1 MARREGNFYVVVL
14 HAAKWLLPT
23 ANPSNMSRVP
33 IGRESNHQLLVRF
46 FELLSMSEQSSDLVK
61 QILCETGRH
70 FGFGC
75 GFVYEADHTG
85 TFFLNESFTNYDVSL
100 NEPFLL
106 EERLGREEIKAFFK
120 EPFFIR
126 NRPESAV
133 DHRNDR
139 QLFASNTYVMAPVL
153 DGHNHLVALVG
164 MADRRLHQHLS
175 EDTLITAEM
184 ILGLVA
190 TQVKLRVL
198 QRRLDDARQSLGSVL
213 DNLGVDVYV
222 NDFHTHEILYA
233 NQSMA
238 VPYGGLENMLGKKC
252 WQALYEDK
260 TGPCDFCPQP
270 KLVDENGEPTKIY
283 SWDYQRPFDGSWFRV
298 LSGSFRWLDGRLAH
312 VVSSVDITEN
322 KKNEA
327 IIARLALY
335 DPLTNLPNRR
345 KLMDDADRLI
355 NEACATGRSGY
366 MAFIDFDDF
375 KRINDLEGHPVGDS
389 FLVDVSQILL
399 DSPLIAEHSYRYG
412 GDEFVFFFPNVEK
425 AAVITVLRQLLA
437 RFSERRFYNGN
448 AYVCSASMGL
458 AKFPDDGLTAEKVLG
473 VADQMMYRAKSKGK
487 GIACFSDG
495 EIVA

>member
-1 MARREGNFYVVVL
+1 
-14 HAAKWLLPT
+14 
-23 ANPSNMSRVP
+23 
-33 IGRESNHQLLVRF
+33 
-46 FELLSMSEQSSDLVK
+46 MSEQSSDLVK

-190 TQVKLRVL
+190 TKVKLRVL

-260 TGPCDFCPQP
+260 TGP
-270 KLVDENGEPTKIY
+270 
-283 SWDYQRPFDGSWFRV
+283 
-298 LSGSFRWLDGRLAH
+298 
-312 VVSSVDITEN
+312 
-322 KKNEA
+322 
-327 IIARLALY
+327 
-335 DPLTNLPNRR
+335 
-345 KLMDDADRLI
+345 
-355 NEACATGRSGY
+355 
-366 MAFIDFDDF
+366 
-375 KRINDLEGHPVGDS
+375 
-389 FLVDVSQILL
+389 
-399 DSPLIAEHSYRYG
+399 
-412 GDEFVFFFPNVEK
+412 
-425 AAVITVLRQLLA
+425 
-437 RFSERRFYNGN
+437 
-448 AYVCSASMGL
+448 
-458 AKFPDDGLTAEKVLG
+458 
-473 VADQMMYRAKSKGK
+473 
-487 GIACFSDG
+487 
-495 EIVA
+495 